1 MEPRMQREGA
11 DCQTP
16 GDEVTALRARVAE
29 LEREL
34 AEARAALSA
43 ESPVEPA
50 SLLDRIGA
58 ARSSSV
64 YAALLD
70 AIPAMVFFKDRHHR
84 YLIVNKA
91 YAAHYQLPVE
101 KIIGKRD
108 EDIFVEETARSYHD
122 NDEDIMSTGIPRLN
136 VELQYRREDG
146 TDGWTLE
153 NNVPYRDAEGRVVG
167 MAGVVI
173 DMTDRK
179 RAEEA
184 LRRAE
189 DDLLA
194 TQERLLATIATLSAP
209 VLPIDEGILVL
220 PIVGN
225 ISTMRSAQIMEAL
238 LHGVERHD
246 ADFVIIDLTGVPL
259 IDSAV
264 ARHLLRAVQ
273 AVSLLG
279 AQCVLAGISAGT
291 AQSLVHTGDALA
303 ELIIRR
309 DLRAAVRYAM
319 ARRSAMTRRLQTALG

>member
-1 MEPRMQREGA
+1 MPHAGDDSQALR
-11 DCQTP
+11 
-16 GDEVTALRARVAE
+16 DEVTVLRARVAE

-34 AEARAALSA
+34 AEARRPHATLPAAAAA
-43 ESPVEPA
+43 EPKE
-50 SLLDRIGA
+50 LLDMIGTT
-58 ARSSSV
+58 RSSSV

-70 AIPAMVFFKDRHHR
+70 AIPAMVFFKDRSHR

-91 YAAHYQLPVE
+91 YADHYQLPVE

-108 EDIFVEETARSYHD
+108 EDIFVEETARCYHD

-136 VELQYRREDG
+136 VELQYKRDDG

-167 MAGVVI
+167 MVGVVI

-189 DDLLA
+189 HDLLL

-209 VLPIDEGILVL
+209 ILPIDEGILVL
-220 PIVGN
+220 PLVGH
-225 ISTMRSAQIMEAL
+225 ISTMRGSQIMEAL

-246 ADFVIIDLTGVPL
+246 AEFVIIDLTGVPL
-259 IDSAV
+259 IDSVV

-273 AVSLLG
+273 AVGLLG
-279 AQCVLAGISAGT
+279 AQCVLSGISAAI
-291 AQSLVHTGDALA
+291 AQSLVHTGDTLT
-303 ELIIRR
+303 ELVIRR
-309 DLRAAVRYAM
+309 DLRDAVRYAM
-319 ARRSAMTRRLQTALG
+319 ARRRAMAHRFEAALR